1 MNKRIYLA
9 ILFAGIIGT
18 GIGQTQWDI
27 EKCPAKNNLNA
38 ISFVDL
44 STGWIVGENGTILY
58 RSGGEWKEYQEFT
71 SRNLNSVF
79 MLDKNDGWA
88 VGENGIIIH
97 FNGKTW
103 ESFDSPTKNDL
114 FSVSFQDSE
123 KGVAVG
129 DFGTILIYKN
139 GVWNLIESG
148 IRGTF
153 FSVSFRKDE
162 AWIGGGL
169 ECNNIPLI
177 KMGLNKNDNSFIY
190 PSDPLATIKSIIFM
204 GQTDGWAAGS
214 PSILLHFDG
223 DQWNRAN
230 TNDDYSS
237 LNSIFF
243 SEENNGISAG
253 YGGTVLIFSDNL
265 WVKQKTITSQNL
277 NGATII
283 KNNYFAVGDSGTIIH
298 MDLTSDNIETDFSK
312 NNQGKIQ
319 VYPNPCDDFLN
330 IVIPCDYD
338 DLAVTVSVR
347 NLSGEIIMQK
357 ELRSRTISLTYPLIT
372 KDFVNGLY
380 LVSTTIGD
388 KTTSNKFIVR
398 H

>member
-1 MNKRIYLA
+1 M
-9 ILFAGIIGT
+9 
-18 GIGQTQWDI
+18 
-27 EKCPAKNNLNA
+27 
-38 ISFVDL
+38 
-44 STGWIVGENGTILY
+44 
-58 RSGGEWKEYQEFT
+58 
-71 SRNLNSVF
+71 
-79 MLDKNDGWA
+79 
-88 VGENGIIIH
+88 
-97 FNGKTW
+97 
-103 ESFDSPTKNDL
+103 
-114 FSVSFQDSE
+114 
-123 KGVAVG
+123 
-129 DFGTILIYKN
+129 
-139 GVWNLIESG
+139 
-148 IRGTF
+148 
-153 FSVSFRKDE
+153 
-162 AWIGGGL
+162 
-169 ECNNIPLI
+169 
-177 KMGLNKNDNSFIY
+177 KMGLNKSDNSFFY
-190 PSDPLATIKSIIFM
+190 PFDPLATIKSIILM

-214 PSILLHFDG
+214 PSILIHFDG
-223 DQWNRAN
+223 DQWNRAS

-253 YGGTVLIFSDNL
+253 YGGTVLIFSDNV

-277 NGATII
+277 NGATIA
-283 KNNYFAVGDSGTIIH
+283 KSNYFAVGDSGTIIH
-298 MDLTSDNIETDFSK
+298 MNLASHNIETDFSK
-312 NNQGKIQ
+312 NNLEKIQ

-347 NLSGEIIMQK
+347 NLSGEIIMQR